1 MIRLEDRPVTRVVVR
16 FKVRNTDWMP
26 SEMLGQNFRSQLD
39 KGIRIWSQTPLEKA
53 FGENESVC
61 LNSLPQILKD
71 NGYKIV
77 WFFHNSGTYDYLGF
91 DFVSGLR
98 KDESNCDSESLP
110 FQIFADFCLEYW
122 WKITICETELS
133 VNDTPIGNK
142 KTRALTIYCEDQIR
156 SEENE
161 GELARKLVI
170 RPNNHQLDIETIA
183 ERNARQAL
191 MLVS

>member
-1 MIRLEDRPVTRVVVR
+1 
-16 FKVRNTDWMP
+16 
-26 SEMLGQNFRSQLD
+26 MLGQNFRSQL
-39 KGIRIWSQTPLEKA
+39 IRGLE
-53 FGENESVC
+53 FGHNPTGKSLWENESVC

-91 DFVSGLR
+91 DLFPAWERMSPTVTQKVCPFRFLLTSVLSIGGKLRFVRQNSQSTTRQSG
-98 KDESNCDSESLP
+98 
-110 FQIFADFCLEYW
+110 
-122 WKITICETELS
+122 T
-133 VNDTPIGNK
+133 